1 MLYPIA
7 INKGDKDTAHGIFI
21 PDLVGCFSAADN
33 YQDVFDN
40 AIEAI
45 ELHLEGMVDDGD
57 EIPLPSDIDSHIG
70 NPEYDGMTWALVPV
84 DVNRYLGKS
93 EKINVTLPSRLIHL
107 IDEKVSSNKGRYKSR
122 SAFLA
127 QLAEKDLIA

>member
-7 INKGDKDTAHGIFI
+7 IAKGDNDTAHGIFI
-21 PDLVGCFSAADN
+21 PDVEGCFSAADD
-33 YQDVFDN
+33 YQDAFDN

-45 ELHLEGMVDDGD
+45 ELHLEGLVEDGED
-57 EIPLPSDIDSHIG
+57 IPLPSNIDSHIEK
-70 NPEYDGMTWALVPV
+70 PEYVGMTWALVEV

-93 EKINVTLPSRLIHL
+93 EKINVTLPSRLVHL

-122 SAFLA
+122 SAYLA
-127 QLAEKDLIA
+127 KLAEKELIA

>member
-7 INKGDKDTAHGIFI
+7 INKGDAVTAHGIFI
-21 PDLVGCFSAADN
+21 PDVEGCFSAADS

-45 ELHLEGMVDDGD
+45 ELHLEGLVEDGE
-57 EIPLPSDIDSHIG
+57 EIPLPSDISRHID
-70 NPEYDGMTWALVPV
+70 NPEFEGMTWALVPV

-107 IDEKVSSNKGRYKSR
+107 IDEKVSSNKTRYKSR

-127 QLAEKDLIA
+127 GLAEKDLIA